1 MAFIRDYTAL
11 FSSAWTWNQPVNG
24 AITARP
30 VFLTYSFADQ
40 RPPINDG
47 INYGDANYF
56 RALDTSERA
65 LFRQALDAWA
75 KVSGITFFEA
85 PAGMGNIEVG
95 VYDLDSGTAGQG
107 SYPFSMFYQ
116 DGNGYHLYSPGEGYD
131 GIWLDKDHGLDL
143 HVMLHEIG
151 HTLGLEHP
159 HDGSDPHLAPDLDN
173 GANTVMTYNGWPT
186 KLGTFDI
193 QAIQALYGP
202 ANADGTQV
210 SSWHW
215 DAASFTLTQRGSS
228 RSEALIGTG
237 AHDIIYGL
245 GGADVV
251 VADSGNDRIIV
262 GGQKWAVAGG
272 TGFDVLDLDFGRGAI
287 RSVMGGGDNRYLLG
301 ASNNPNDMHMT
312 EIERVEF
319 TDWTL
324 AFDIDGFA
332 GEAYRLYQAAFD
344 RAPDAEGL
352 GYWIRE
358 LDAGLGDLA
367 WVANNFI
374 ISNEF
379 RDTYGSPATV
389 SNQAFLQLLY
399 ANVLDR
405 SPDAQGYS
413 YWMAEL
419 ERGFSRERVL
429 ASFSESIENQ
439 GNVAAEIADGIWYI

>member
-1 MAFIRDYTAL
+1 MPFVRDYTAL
-11 FSSAWTWNQPVNG
+11 LSSAWTWNQPVNG

-30 VFLTYSFADQ
+30 VFLSYSFADE
-40 RPPINDG
+40 RPPLTDG
-47 INYGDANYF
+47 IAYEDASYF
-56 RALDTSERA
+56 RMLSTSERA

-75 KVSGITFFEA
+75 QVSGITFLEA
-85 PAGMGNIEVG
+85 PSGMGNIEVG
-95 VYDLDSGTAGQG
+95 VYDLDEFTAGQG
-107 SYPFSMFYQ
+107 SYPFSMFFQ
-116 DGNGYHLYSPGEGYD
+116 DVNGYHLYSPSEGYS
-131 GIWLDKDHGLDL
+131 GIWLDRDHGLDL

-151 HTLGLEHP
+151 HALGLEHP
-159 HDGSDPHLAPDLDN
+159 HEGIDPLLAPDLDN

-186 KLGTFDI
+186 QLGVFDI
-193 QAIQALYGP
+193 QAIQALYGSP
-202 ANADGTQV
+202 QSDGTQV

-228 RSEALIGTG
+228 RAEPLIGTG

-251 VADSGNDRIIV
+251 VADSGNDKIFIN
-262 GGQKWAVAGG
+262 GQKFAVAGG
-272 TGFDVLDLDFGRGAI
+272 TGFDILDVDFARGAI
-287 RSVMGGGDNRYLLG
+287 RSVMGSGDNRYLLG
-301 ASNNPNDMHMT
+301 ASNNPNDMHIT

-324 AFDIDGFA
+324 AFDVEGFA
-332 GEAYRLYQAAFD
+332 GQAYRLYQAAFD
-344 RAPDAEGL
+344 RVPDVEGL

-367 WVANNFI
+367 WMANNFI
-374 ISNEF
+374 ISEEF

-389 SNQAFLQLLY
+389 SNEAFLRLLY

-405 SPDAQGYS
+405 SPDAQGYR

-419 ERGFSRERVL
+419 DRGFERERVL
-429 ASFSESIENQ
+429 ASFSESVENQ
-439 GNVAAEIADGIWYI
+439 GNVAAQIADGIWYV